1 MRLNCIYTVGD
12 YLFLDI
18 GLHNRTNLA
27 YSVDELRFSVDD
39 RKIARAT
46 NVQSVEIIPIW
57 QLYPLTGFKKRHRN
71 IFVLK
76 KLTFPEN
83 KLLTIRLRSEEH
95 TSALQSLM
103 RISYAVLCLKKKTQ
117 KK

>member
-1 MRLNCIYTVGD
+1 MKLHALSILSARNRKPVRKSNAYGIEMRLNGIFTVGD

-39 RKIARAT
+39 RKIARET

-57 QLYPLTGFKKRHRN
+57 
-71 IFVLK
+71 
-76 KLTFPEN
+76 
-83 KLLTIRLRSEEH
+83 RSEEH
-95 TSALQSLM
+95 TSELQSLM
-103 RISYAVLCLKKKTQ
+103 RISYAVFCLKKKKNNTHNTTVST
-117 KK
+117 

>member
-1 MRLNCIYTVGD
+1 MKLHALSILSARNRKPVRKSNAYGIEMRLNGIYTVGD

-46 NVQSVEIIPIW
+46 NVQSVEIITIW
-57 QLYPLTGFKKRHRN
+57 QLYPITGFKKIHRN

-76 KLTFPEN
+76 SLTFHKN
-83 KLLTIRLRSEEH
+83 KDRKS
-95 TSALQSLM
+95 
-103 RISYAVLCLKKKTQ
+103 VV
-117 KK
+117 

>member
-1 MRLNCIYTVGD
+1 MRLNGIYTVGD

-18 GLHNRTNLA
+18 GHHNRTKFA
-27 YSVDELRFSVDD
+27 DSGDELRFSVDD

-83 KLLTIRLRSEEH
+83 KLLTIRLAEKQLSGRTIEL
-95 TSALQSLM
+95 TIKYKDL
-103 RISYAVLCLKKKTQ
+103 LKADSF
-117 KK
+117 